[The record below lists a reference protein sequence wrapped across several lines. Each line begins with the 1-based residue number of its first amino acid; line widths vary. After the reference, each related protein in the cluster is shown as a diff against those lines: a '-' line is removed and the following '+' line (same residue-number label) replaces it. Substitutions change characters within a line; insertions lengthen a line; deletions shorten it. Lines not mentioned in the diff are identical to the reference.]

1 MRELT
6 ASAFPLGE
14 TSLHLLHTPDGD
26 MFVTADLAVKLFDS
40 APATFAEFVRANRY
54 VRVNSM
60 ERAVVR
66 LCASLGIPPETAGGD
81 KPVSVPAGVAAND
94 HARDARDGKTSSNA
108 SDAVTLL
115 PEQSVLAILVDRRE
129 ARRAA
134 QFRESAARRSFVA
147 AERLVKSGDFKNALP
162 LALDAVR
169 RAQEIHETPRARRAA
184 EAASVVEKNS
194 SSSTATK
201 KSSRSEKFETKY
213 SETSAPVGALFEPYL
228 LAATIALALG
238 KTDACEN
245 LAGLASW
252 IALRRGDE
260 DVSQARRARLR
271 RVRGELRLRQG
282 RKRDALEEFASAAV
296 HAAEASGP
304 QTPRVALELFKLAD
318 AFREDT
324 EEKTEKKSATEQ
336 TRVPSVPPSPDE
348 DAARDD
354 FFYER
359 DAEHSETRDEKKKPS
374 SFGLSPEPDEYRTN
388 VETSMFADDHA
399 ACLRS
404 ASRCDAAA
412 TNVWL
417 AAAADAIGALEAFSK
432 KNEGKKTDAAAS
444 AFATRAKLSSFS
456 PESRVSFADLPLDA
470 LEEAC
475 EALRCVSAREAQQKK
490 SETAATASLARGLIF
505 FAARE
510 RRRLSVSDFERDA
523 EDGGMDA
530 ESPSGDEESS
540 SVSTE
545 TKARAFAPTFEEAV
559 ACVAEAM
566 AAFPPASDGAAFAR
580 ATLERWSGGGDK

>member
-1 MRELT
+1 MRELS
-6 ASAFPLGE
+6 ASTFPLGE

-81 KPVSVPAGVAAND
+81 KPVSVPAGVATND
-94 HARDARDGKTSSNA
+94 DARDAGRDGKTSSNA

-115 PEQSVLAILVDRRE
+115 PERSVLAILVDRRD

-134 QFRESAARRSFVA
+134 HFRESAARRSFVA
-147 AERLVKSGDFKNALP
+147 AERLVNLGDFENALP

-184 EAASVVEKNS
+184 EAASVVEKNA

-201 KSSRSEKFETKY
+201 TSSPSETY
-213 SETSAPVGALFEPYL
+213 SPSTSAPNGALFEPYL

-245 LAGLASW
+245 LVGLASW

-324 EEKTEKKSATEQ
+324 EIKMVATE
-336 TRVPSVPPSPDE
+336 RVPSTPPSPDE
-348 DAARDD
+348 DAASPDD
-354 FFYER
+354 FSRE
-359 DAEHSETRDEKKKPS
+359 AENSETTSSAREKQS
-374 SFGLSPEPDEYRTN
+374 SFGLSPSPPDEYRTN
-388 VETSMFADDHA
+388 TKTSISADDHA

-412 TNVWL
+412 TNIWL
-417 AAAADAIGALEAFSK
+417 AAAADAIGGIEAWSAK
-432 KNEGKKTDAAAS
+432 GTDAAAS

-456 PESRVSFADLPLDA
+456 PQSRVSFADLPLDA

-475 EALRCVSAREAQQKK
+475 EALGRVAAREGSATKEN
-490 SETAATASLARGLIF
+490 ETAATASLARGLIL
-505 FAARE
+505 FAARD
-510 RRRLSVSDFERDA
+510 RSRLSVSDSTARREGWLA
-523 EDGGMDA
+523 EDGSDA
-530 ESPSGDEESS
+530 ESASGDEESF
-540 SVSTE
+540 STE
-545 TKARAFAPTFEEAV
+545 KKARAFAPTFEEAV

-566 AAFPPASDGAAFAR
+566 TAFPPASDGAAFAR
-580 ATLERWSGGGDK
+580 ATLERWSGGGDEA

>member
-1 MRELT
+1 MRELS
-6 ASAFPLGE
+6 ASTFPLGE
-14 TSLHLLHTPDGD
+14 TSLHLLHTPDGN

-81 KPVSVPAGVAAND
+81 KPVSVPAGVATND
-94 HARDARDGKTSSNA
+94 DARDAGRDGKTSSNA

-115 PEQSVLAILVDRRE
+115 PERSVLAILVDRRD

-147 AERLVKSGDFKNALP
+147 AERLVNLGDFENALP

-184 EAASVVEKNS
+184 EAASVVEKNA

-201 KSSRSEKFETKY
+201 KSSPSETY
-213 SETSAPVGALFEPYL
+213 SPSTSAPNGALFEPYL

-245 LAGLASW
+245 LVGLASW

-260 DVSQARRARLR
+260 DVSQARRARLS

-324 EEKTEKKSATEQ
+324 EIKMVATE
-336 TRVPSVPPSPDE
+336 RVPSTPPSPDE
-348 DAARDD
+348 DAASPDD
-354 FFYER
+354 FSRE
-359 DAEHSETRDEKKKPS
+359 AENSETTSSAREKQS
-374 SFGLSPEPDEYRTN
+374 SFGLSPSPPDEYRTN
-388 VETSMFADDHA
+388 TKTSISADDHA

-412 TNVWL
+412 TNIWL
-417 AAAADAIGALEAFSK
+417 AAAADAIGGLEAWSAK
-432 KNEGKKTDAAAS
+432 GTDAAAS

-456 PESRVSFADLPLDA
+456 PQSRVSFADLPLDA

-475 EALRCVSAREAQQKK
+475 EALGRVAAREGSATKEN
-490 SETAATASLARGLIF
+490 ETAATASLARGLIL
-505 FAARE
+505 FAARD
-510 RRRLSVSDFERDA
+510 RSRLSVSDSTARREGWLA
-523 EDGGMDA
+523 EDGSDA
-530 ESPSGDEESS
+530 ESASGDEESF
-540 SVSTE
+540 STE
-545 TKARAFAPTFEEAV
+545 KKARAFAPTFEEAV

-566 AAFPPASDGAAFAR
+566 TAFPPASDGAAFAR
-580 ATLERWSGGGDK
+580 ATLERWSGGGDEA

>member
-1 MRELT
+1 MRELS

-81 KPVSVPAGVAAND
+81 KPVSVPAGVATND
-94 HARDARDGKTSSNA
+94 DARDAGRDGKTSSNA

-115 PEQSVLAILVDRRE
+115 PERSVLAILVDRRD

-147 AERLVKSGDFKNALP
+147 AERLVNLGDFENALP

-184 EAASVVEKNS
+184 EAASVVEKNA

-201 KSSRSEKFETKY
+201 KSSPSK
-213 SETSAPVGALFEPYL
+213 TSAPNGALFEPYL

-245 LAGLASW
+245 LVGLASW

-260 DVSQARRARLR
+260 DVSQARRARLS

-324 EEKTEKKSATEQ
+324 DKKMEMVATE
-336 TRVPSVPPSPDE
+336 RVPSTPPSPDE
-348 DAARDD
+348 DAASPDD
-354 FFYER
+354 FSR
-359 DAEHSETRDEKKKPS
+359 AAENSETTSSAREKQS
-374 SFGLSPEPDEYRTN
+374 SFGLSPLSPDEYRTN
-388 VETSMFADDHA
+388 TETSISADDHA

-412 TNVWL
+412 TNIWL
-417 AAAADAIGALEAFSK
+417 AAAADAIGGIEAWSAK
-432 KNEGKKTDAAAS
+432 GTDAAAS
-444 AFATRAKLSSFS
+444 AFATRAELSSFS
-456 PESRVSFADLPLDA
+456 PQSRASFADLPLDA
-470 LEEAC
+470 FEEAC
-475 EALRCVSAREAQQKK
+475 EALGRVAAREGSTTKEN
-490 SETAATASLARGLIF
+490 ETAATASLARGLIL
-505 FAARE
+505 FAARD
-510 RRRLSVSDFERDA
+510 RSRSSVSDSTARREGWLA
-523 EDGGMDA
+523 EDGSDA
-530 ESPSGDEESS
+530 ESHSGDEESF
-540 SVSTE
+540 STE
-545 TKARAFAPTFEEAV
+545 ARAFAPTFEEAV

-580 ATLERWSGGGDK
+580 ATLERWSGGGDEA

>member
-1 MRELT
+1 MRELS
-6 ASAFPLGE
+6 ASTFPLGE
-14 TSLHLLHTPDGD
+14 TSLHLLHTPDGN

-81 KPVSVPAGVAAND
+81 KPVSVPAGVATND
-94 HARDARDGKTSSNA
+94 DARDAGRDGKTSSNA

-115 PEQSVLAILVDRRE
+115 PERSVLAILVDRRD

-147 AERLVKSGDFKNALP
+147 AERLVNLGDFENALP

-184 EAASVVEKNS
+184 EAASVVEKNA

-201 KSSRSEKFETKY
+201 TSSPSETY
-213 SETSAPVGALFEPYL
+213 SPSTSAPNGALFEPYL

-245 LAGLASW
+245 LVGLASW

-324 EEKTEKKSATEQ
+324 EIKMVATE
-336 TRVPSVPPSPDE
+336 RVPSTPPSPDE
-348 DAARDD
+348 DAASPDD
-354 FFYER
+354 FSRE
-359 DAEHSETRDEKKKPS
+359 AENSETTSSAREKQS
-374 SFGLSPEPDEYRTN
+374 SFGLSPSPPDEYRTN
-388 VETSMFADDHA
+388 TKTSISADDHA

-412 TNVWL
+412 TNIWL
-417 AAAADAIGALEAFSK
+417 AAAADAIGGIEAWSAK
-432 KNEGKKTDAAAS
+432 GTDAAAS

-456 PESRVSFADLPLDA
+456 PQSRVSFADLPLDA

-475 EALRCVSAREAQQKK
+475 EALGRVAAREGSATKEN
-490 SETAATASLARGLIF
+490 ETAATASLARGLIL
-505 FAARE
+505 FAARD
-510 RRRLSVSDFERDA
+510 RSRLSVSDSTARREGWLA
-523 EDGGMDA
+523 EDGSDA
-530 ESPSGDEESS
+530 ESASGDEESF
-540 SVSTE
+540 STE
-545 TKARAFAPTFEEAV
+545 KKARAFAPTFEEAV

-566 AAFPPASDGAAFAR
+566 TAFPPASDGAAFAR
-580 ATLERWSGGGDK
+580 ATLERWSGGGDEA

>member
-1 MRELT
+1 MRELS

-81 KPVSVPAGVAAND
+81 KPVSVPAGVATND
-94 HARDARDGKTSSNA
+94 DARDAGRDGKTSSNA

-115 PEQSVLAILVDRRE
+115 PERSVLAILVDRRD

-147 AERLVKSGDFKNALP
+147 AERLVNLGDFENALP

-184 EAASVVEKNS
+184 EAASVVEKNA

-201 KSSRSEKFETKY
+201 TSSPSETY
-213 SETSAPVGALFEPYL
+213 SPSTSAPNGALFEPYL

-245 LAGLASW
+245 LVGLASW

-324 EEKTEKKSATEQ
+324 EIKMVATE
-336 TRVPSVPPSPDE
+336 RVPSTPPSPDE
-348 DAARDD
+348 DAASPDD
-354 FFYER
+354 FSRE
-359 DAEHSETRDEKKKPS
+359 AENSETTSSAREKQS
-374 SFGLSPEPDEYRTN
+374 SFGLSPSPPDEYRTN
-388 VETSMFADDHA
+388 TKTSISADDHA

-412 TNVWL
+412 TNIWL
-417 AAAADAIGALEAFSK
+417 AAAADAIGGIEAWSAK
-432 KNEGKKTDAAAS
+432 GTDAAAS

-456 PESRVSFADLPLDA
+456 PQSRVSFADLPLDA

-475 EALRCVSAREAQQKK
+475 EALGRVAAREGSATKEN
-490 SETAATASLARGLIF
+490 ETAATASLARGLIL
-505 FAARE
+505 FAARD
-510 RRRLSVSDFERDA
+510 RSRLSVSDSTARREGWLA
-523 EDGGMDA
+523 EDGSDA
-530 ESPSGDEESS
+530 ESASGDEESF
-540 SVSTE
+540 STE
-545 TKARAFAPTFEEAV
+545 KKARAFAPTFEEAV

-566 AAFPPASDGAAFAR
+566 MAFPPASDGAAFAR
-580 ATLERWSGGGDK
+580 ATLERWSGGGDEA

>member
-1 MRELT
+1 MRELS
-6 ASAFPLGE
+6 ASTFPLGE
-14 TSLHLLHTPDGD
+14 TSLHLLHTPDGN

-81 KPVSVPAGVAAND
+81 KSVSVPAGVATND
-94 HARDARDGKTSSNA
+94 DARDAGRDGKTSSNA

-115 PEQSVLAILVDRRE
+115 PERSVLAVLVDRRD

-147 AERLVKSGDFKNALP
+147 AERLVNVGDFENALP

-184 EAASVVEKNS
+184 EAASVVEKNA

-201 KSSRSEKFETKY
+201 TSSPSETY
-213 SETSAPVGALFEPYL
+213 SPSTSAPNGALFEPYL

-245 LAGLASW
+245 LVGLASW

-260 DVSQARRARLR
+260 VVSQARRARLR

-324 EEKTEKKSATEQ
+324 EIKMVATE
-336 TRVPSVPPSPDE
+336 RVPSTPPSPD
-348 DAARDD
+348 DAASPDD
-354 FFYER
+354 FSRE
-359 DAEHSETRDEKKKPS
+359 AENSETTSSAREKQS
-374 SFGLSPEPDEYRTN
+374 SFGLSPSPPDEYRTN
-388 VETSMFADDHA
+388 TKTSISADDHA

-412 TNVWL
+412 TNIWL
-417 AAAADAIGALEAFSK
+417 AAAADAIGGIEAWSAK
-432 KNEGKKTDAAAS
+432 GTDAAAS

-456 PESRVSFADLPLDA
+456 PQSRVSFADLPLDA

-475 EALRCVSAREAQQKK
+475 EALGRVAAREGSATKEN
-490 SETAATASLARGLIF
+490 ETAATASLARGLIL
-505 FAARE
+505 FAARD
-510 RRRLSVSDFERDA
+510 RSRLSVSDSTARREGWLA
-523 EDGGMDA
+523 EDGSDA
-530 ESPSGDEESS
+530 ESASGDEESF
-540 SVSTE
+540 STE
-545 TKARAFAPTFEEAV
+545 KKARAFAPTFEEAV

-566 AAFPPASDGAAFAR
+566 TAFPPASDGAAFAR
-580 ATLERWSGGGDK
+580 ATLERWSGGGDEA